1 MKIKNIGVT
10 KNMLKCAYFMMSADG
25 KITPSELQKFD
36 IFGKEYDEFE
46 NDRNSI
52 ISECEEEIKRLGIK
66 EAIKSCLPGAKNSSL
81 FAFLELL
88 LTKDHHKRY
97 MLWMLVNIA
106 YADGEYAAA
115 EKELVRYA
123 AKEMEMD
130 ESLVLEMEDSA
141 ETLLALK
148 KKEKFIAERK
158 SSPAALEKNIKK
170 DWDDVINSIHALVLI
185 G

>member
-1 MKIKNIGVT
+1 MEIENISVT
-10 KNMLKCAYFMMSADG
+10 KEMLKCAYFMMSADE
-25 KITPSELQKFD
+25 KITLSELQKFD
-36 IFGKEYDEFE
+36 TFGRQYYAFE
-46 NDRNSI
+46 SERDRI
-52 ISECEEEIKRLGIK
+52 ISDCEEEIKRQGIN
-66 EAIKSCLPGAKNSSL
+66 EAMKSCLQYGGQPWRW
-81 FAFLELL
+81 EL
-88 LTKDHHKRY
+88 HQKRY
-97 MLWMLVNIA
+97 LLWIFVNIA

-115 EKELVRYA
+115 EKELVHYA

-148 KKEKFIAERK
+148 EKEKFIAERK
-158 SSPAALEKNIKK
+158 SRHTALEKNMKK